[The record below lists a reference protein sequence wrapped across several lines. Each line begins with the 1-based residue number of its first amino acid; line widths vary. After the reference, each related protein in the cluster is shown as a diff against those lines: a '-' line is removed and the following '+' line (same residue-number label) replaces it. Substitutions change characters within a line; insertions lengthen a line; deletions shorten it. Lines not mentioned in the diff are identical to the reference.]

1 MPRRRR
7 ARAAPSL
14 ADLANGYLERHAR
27 PNKRPKSVR
36 GDEAMLEQHIL
47 PALGSQRVNAID
59 RRANEM
65 LHLSFEDR
73 PYQGNRVLALLSKM
87 FNLASAWGWRSDN
100 PVKGVP
106 KFHEQR
112 RERWLSDTEL
122 ASLAAAIDA
131 HRNQRAAD
139 AVRLQLLTGAR
150 IGEVLLSK
158 KADFDLARGVWTKPS
173 HQTKQKRTEHLPL
186 SAQAIALVS
195 SIRERSDPKSEYLI
209 QGEKAGRPL
218 TNLKRFWREVLGQ
231 AGIENYRLHDNRH
244 TYASHLVSSGM
255 SLEVVGRLL
264 GHTNA
269 STTQRY
275 AHLADNPLREAA
287 NGFAD
292 KLEQLGKRSSP

>member
-1 MPRRRR
+1 MVGMKVSKLTKSIVEKLKAQERDLVVWDASLPGFGVRVKSSGVRSYVVQYRDKNSGASRRMTLGRHGPLMSVEQARRRAREILADAQRGHDPVSERRR
-7 ARAAPSL
+7 ARAAPTI

-59 RRANEM
+59 RRAIEM

-158 KADFDLARGVWTKPS
+158 KADFDSPRRRISISRVAFGQSLRIRRSRNG
-173 HQTKQKRTEHLPL
+173 L
-186 SAQAIALVS
+186 SIF
-195 SIRERSDPKSEYLI
+195 R
-209 QGEKAGRPL
+209 
-218 TNLKRFWREVLGQ
+218 
-231 AGIENYRLHDNRH
+231 
-244 TYASHLVSSGM
+244 
-255 SLEVVGRLL
+255 
-264 GHTNA
+264 
-269 STTQRY
+269 
-275 AHLADNPLREAA
+275 
-287 NGFAD
+287 
-292 KLEQLGKRSSP
+292 